1 MMAVAAPISPTKST
15 TTKPIIITQFPLNPK
30 PLILQQCRTIKDL
43 NQIHAHLIKT
53 RFLNDPSVAENFLES
68 AAVII
73 RHQPIDYAVS
83 VFKNLNEP
91 NSSAYNVM
99 IRGLTLNNC
108 YHEAIVL
115 FKKMLE
121 DLVQPDEFTFSCVL
135 KACARLR
142 GLDEGKQIHGQLMKM
157 GFGCCGFVV
166 NSLINMY
173 GSCGEVRVARQVFDE
188 MSERDVF
195 TWNALFSGYTKSGYW
210 KEAVELFRYMLEV
223 DAKFDEATFVS
234 VLTACGRVGDLEM
247 GEWIKE
253 YVDANGG
260 KRNVTL
266 VTALVDMY
274 AKCGHVD
281 TARSLF
287 DQMPRRDV
295 VAWSA
300 MISGYN
306 QASRCKEALSLFHDM
321 QKANVEPNE
330 VTMVSVLSS
339 CAELGAL
346 ATGKWVH
353 FYIKKKKLPLT
364 VTLGTA
370 LLVFYAKCGSTE
382 NLIEVFEHMPRKNV
396 LSWSVLIQGL
406 ASNGQGNKALKYF
419 DLMLSNRIKPNDI
432 TFIGVLCACSHVGL
446 VDKGRALF
454 VSMSRDFNIEP
465 RIEHYGCMVDI
476 LGRAGLLEDAY
487 EFIQN
492 MPIKPNA
499 VIWRTLLASC
509 KVHKNVTIGER
520 SIKQITN
527 LEPLHSG
534 DYLLLASIYSSV
546 GRLEDA
552 IRVRSEMKQ
561 KGIKKTP
568 GCSSIEVN
576 RVIHEFFSE
585 DSAHPES
592 EKIYEETEKM
602 MKKIKSAGYVPNI
615 SDARLEAEEY
625 DKETSVFHHSEKLA
639 IAFGLIK
646 TSAGTP
652 IRISKNLR
660 VCTDC
665 HNATKTISKVYH
677 REIIVRDR
685 IRFHHFKNGS
695 CSCNDYW

>member
-1 MMAVAAPISPTKST
+1 MIMAVAVPISPAKIT
-15 TTKPIIITQFPLNPK
+15 TTKPIIITQIPDNPK
-30 PLILQQCRTIKDL
+30 TLILEKCKTVKDL

-53 RFLNDPSVAENFLES
+53 SFLSDPSVAENFLES
-68 AAVII
+68 AAILV
-73 RHQPIDYAVS
+73 RHQPLDYARS
-83 VFKNLNEP
+83 VFGKLNDP
-91 NSSAYNVM
+91 DSSAYNVM
-99 IRGLTLNNC
+99 IRALTLKNC
-108 YHEAIVL
+108 PHEAIL
-115 FKKMLE
+115 MFKKMKE
-121 DLVQPDEFTFSCVL
+121 NSVQPDEFTFPCVL
-135 KACARLR
+135 KSCSRLR
-142 GLDEGKQIHGQLMKM
+142 ALEEGKQIHAQVMKL
-157 GFGCCGFVV
+157 GFSFCGFVE

-173 GSCGEVRVARQVFDE
+173 ANCGEVGVACKVFDE

-195 TWNALFSGYTKSGYW
+195 TWNALFSGYTKSGCW
-210 KEAVELFRYMLEV
+210 REAVDLFRYMLEI
-223 DAKFDEATFVS
+223 DARFDEVTLVS
-234 VLTACGRVGDLEM
+234 VLTACGRVGALEL
-247 GEWIKE
+247 GEWVRE
-253 YVDANGG
+253 YIEANGLEE
-260 KRNVTL
+260 NVTL
-266 VTALVDMY
+266 MTALDMY
-274 AKCGHVD
+274 AKCGRVD
-281 TARSLF
+281 VARCLF
-287 DQMPRRDV
+287 DQMSRRDV

-306 QASRCKEALSLFHDM
+306 QASRCKEAVSLFHDM

-382 NLIEVFEHMPRKNV
+382 NLIEVFENMPRKNV

-406 ASNGQGNKALKYF
+406 ASNRQGNKALKYF
-419 DLMLSNRIKPNDI
+419 DLMLANHIKPNDI
-432 TFIGVLCACSHVGL
+432 TFIGVLCACSHAGL
-446 VDKGRALF
+446 VEKGRALF
-454 VSMSRDFNIEP
+454 ASMSRDFNMEP

-487 EFIQN
+487 NFIQN
-492 MPIKPNA
+492 MPVKPNA

-509 KVHKNVTIGER
+509 KVHKNVVIGEQ
-520 SIKQITN
+520 SLKQITD

-552 IRVRSEMKQ
+552 NRVRSEMK
-561 KGIKKTP
+561 KMGIKKTP

-576 RVIHEFFSE
+576 GVVHEFFSE
-585 DSAHPES
+585 DTANPES
-592 EKIYEETEKM
+592 EKIYAETEKM
-602 MKKIKSAGYVPNI
+602 MKKIKLAGYVPNT

-646 TSAGTP
+646 TCVGTP

-665 HNATKTISKVYH
+665 QNATKMISKVYN

-685 IRFHHFKNGS
+685 IRFHHFKDGL
-695 CSCNDYW
+695 CSCNDY